1 MKLKTKQDGEER
13 ERERETETHQ
23 EQGYNKS
30 VERACFSIIEATQ
43 KNYTFGRKL
52 LLSKCPVCRV
62 SGSGV
67 PH

>member
-1 MKLKTKQDGEER
+1 MEKRER
-13 ERERETETHQ
+13 ERERERERDQ